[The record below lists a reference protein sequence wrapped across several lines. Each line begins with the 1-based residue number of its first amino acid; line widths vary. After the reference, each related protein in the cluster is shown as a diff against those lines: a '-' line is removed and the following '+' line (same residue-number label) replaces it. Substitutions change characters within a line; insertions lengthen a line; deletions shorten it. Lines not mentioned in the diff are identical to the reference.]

1 MCNKRRIF
9 TTQEK
14 IKKSWLKSRCA
25 LGLSNVCFMNYILPY
40 VGSEEISI
48 SLFKVVIFICGG
60 GFFGITMYLFGLWN
74 LKIILINK
82 NHLYI
87 KLQFYIL
94 FIFPK

>member
-48 SLFKVVIFICGG
+48 SLFDVMLWGRAG
-60 GFFGITMYLFGLWN
+60 GFFGTTMYLFGLWN
-74 LKIILINK
+74 LKNILSNK
-82 NHLYI
+82 SLLHI

-94 FIFPK
+94 FVF

>member
-48 SLFKVVIFICGG
+48 SLFDVMLWGCAG
-60 GFFGITMYLFGLWN
+60 GFSVQPCIYLVYGI
-74 LKIILINK
+74 
-82 NHLYI
+82 
-87 KLQFYIL
+87 
-94 FIFPK
+94 

>member
-14 IKKSWLKSRCA
+14 IKKSWLKSRSA

-60 GFFGITMYLFGLWN
+60 GFFGLTMYVIGLLN
-74 LKIILINK
+74 LKN
-82 NHLYI
+82 YI
-87 KLQFYIL
+87 K
-94 FIFPK
+94 